1 MLRTFQVS
9 ATRFWNSL
17 PNEIKS
23 SSNLDILK
31 KSYIS
36 IFLSPIKM
44 FITLLWLRLFYFILI
59 YFILILRTFIF

>member
-23 SSNLDILK
+23 SSSLDILK

-36 IFLSPIKM
+36 IFLSPIKR
-44 FITLLWLRLFYFILI
+44 FITLLWLRLFYFLLI

>member
-36 IFLSPIKM
+36 IFLSPIKT